1 MKYGRMGVVLRDKT
15 LFGTVHY
22 VGYSFREN
30 NHASS

>member
-1 MKYGRMGVVLRDKT
+1 MGVVLRDKT

-22 VGYSFREN
+22 VGYSVKEN